1 MRKKPRKLKAKC
13 RHGYPSVKIPDHCPL
28 EKLDY
33 KEDSELHV
41 RGRLL
46 CCEHDHVCLADET
59 GKMDFHWE
67 TQPTENINV
76 GDILELRV
84 SPKLDGQRN
93 IKSYRVLV
101 SAQCSFKSGDWD
113 EFHGT
118 EKKSTLLKQ
127 RSQILRDIRTFFEMN
142 EYVEVETPYL
152 NRIRGFEANIEQ
164 FKTYF
169 CSLSGETGYYLA
181 TSPELYMKRLLSTG
195 FERIFQIGRCFRNGE
210 VSRLHSPEFTML
222 EWYRLYSDYS
232 FIMGEAE
239 TLVKTIFSN
248 ARRRGTL
255 PESLNSVVDCKCWPI
270 ITVVE
275 AFNQW
280 AGIDLKLCPTNDIFY
295 RRLREIGFVSANA
308 SDDWED
314 LFNKVLVEKIEPELE
329 KLGAVFL
336 VEYPIQM
343 AAMARPCDADSNFA
357 ERIELYING
366 IELANG
372 YTELNDPKEQ
382 RERFVK
388 SRLAQKEDGVLDEK
402 FLAQLEVGLP
412 PAGGIALGVDR
423 LVMLATGSTD
433 LKQIISFEF

>member
-1 MRKKPRKLKAKC
+1 MRKNPQKLKAEC
-13 RHGYPSVKIPDHCPL
+13 QYSYPSVKIPDHYPL
-28 EKLDY
+28 EELEC
-33 KEDSELHV
+33 KEDSEAHV
-41 RGRLL
+41 RGRILR
-46 CCEHDHVCLADET
+46 CEHDHVCLGDET
-59 GKMDFHWE
+59 GKMEFYWA
-67 TQPTENINV
+67 TQPKGKINV
-76 GDILELRV
+76 GDILELHV
-84 SPKLDGQRN
+84 SRKLDGRRN
-93 IKSYRVLV
+93 IKSYHVLV

-118 EKKSTLLKQ
+118 GKKFTLLKQ
-127 RSQILRDIRTFFEMN
+127 RSEILRDIRIFFEMN
-142 EYVEVETPYL
+142 EYIEIETPNL
-152 NRIRGFEANIEQ
+152 NSIRGFETNIEQ
-164 FKTYF
+164 FKTYLS
-169 CSLSGETGYYLA
+169 SLSGETRYYLA
-181 TSPELYMKRLLSTG
+181 TSPELYMKRLLSIG
-195 FERIFQIGRCFRNGE
+195 FERIFQMGPCFRNGE

-222 EWYRLYSDYS
+222 EWYRVYSDYA
-232 FIMGEAE
+232 FIMREAE

-270 ITVVE
+270 ITVSE

-280 AGIDLKLCPTNDIFY
+280 AGIDLKLCSTNDIFY
-295 RRLREIGFVSANA
+295 RRLREIGFVSANV

-314 LFNKVLVEKIEPELE
+314 LFNKVLMEKIEPELE
-329 KLGAVFL
+329 KMGAVFL

-343 AAMARPCDADSNFA
+343 AAMARPCDDDSNFA

-388 SRLAQKEDGVLDEK
+388 SRIAQKEVGVLDEK

-433 LKQIISFEF
+433 LKQIISFGF